1 MTLTNNSLKMLKI
14 ISFFQKTITN
24 PYVGI
29 CISLVLILPSLY
41 VILGDYTVMRKEYI
55 FLAIGIPL
63 YVKSLNKIFDE
74 ILNGD

>member
-14 ISFFQKTITN
+14 ISFFQKIITN

-55 FLAIGIPL
+55 FLAMGIPL

>member
-14 ISFFQKTITN
+14 ISFFQKIITN

-41 VILGDYTVMRKEYI
+41 VILGDYTVMRKEYV
-55 FLAIGIPL
+55 FLAMGIPL

>member
-14 ISFFQKTITN
+14 ISFIQKTITN
-24 PYVGI
+24 PYLGI

-55 FLAIGIPL
+55 FLALGIPL
-63 YVKSLNKIFDE
+63 YVRSLYKIFDE